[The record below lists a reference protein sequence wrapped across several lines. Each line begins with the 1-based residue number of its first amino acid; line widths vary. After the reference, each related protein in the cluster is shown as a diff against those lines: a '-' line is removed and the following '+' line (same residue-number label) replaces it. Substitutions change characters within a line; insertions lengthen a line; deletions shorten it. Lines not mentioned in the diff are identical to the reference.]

1 MRRSCKNTRL
11 AALLLAMLLAAG
23 CLSGC
28 DKKDPAAPEDG
39 TAGYQTGTMD
49 DFEEAPEGFVD
60 NTVDPADYTEAE
72 LYFTDPE
79 KNAII
84 GVTDRQAYYGG
95 VGSQSRF
102 AVNMISSGTGDVAGL
117 SAAAIRDRTDYVQ
130 FGDIKYG
137 LDDLVRPRT
146 EGFAVLEMMA
156 ADFGVDIYA
165 ADENGTVY
173 LDRCA
178 GKDLSGEELREAYSE
193 RADFE
198 DYTVCVYYLH
208 AHMNGMDQAS
218 YDECRSILEEKYGIA
233 HSSVLDGS
241 LAVMLYYD
249 TTGHDLFYAVAASA
263 PDYWTDAE
271 DFEANMNA
279 HVRHDITK
287 CCMVMDGDHPVGFVN
302 QVFIRCDQD
311 EPFPTDHAEEAET
324 GGPDEAEPSGEE

>member
-1 MRRSCKNTRL
+1 MKQIRRNMRLPAFFL
-11 AALLLAMLLAAG
+11 ALAVMAG

-28 DKKDPAAPEDG
+28 NKDDPEPAAGETG
-39 TAGYQTGTMD
+39 GYQSGTMD

-60 NTVDPADYTEAE
+60 NTVDPADYTDAE
-72 LYFTDPE
+72 LYFTDPD
-79 KNAII
+79 KGAII

-95 VGSQSRF
+95 TGAQTRF
-102 AVNMISSGTGDVAGL
+102 AVNMISSGSGDVAGL
-117 SAAAIRDRTDYVQ
+117 SAAAIRGRTDYVQ
-130 FGDIKYG
+130 FGDIKYE
-137 LDDLVRPRT
+137 LEDLVRPRT

-156 ADFGVDIYA
+156 ADFGIDVYA
-165 ADENGTVY
+165 ADEDGTVY

-178 GKDLSGEELREAYSE
+178 GTGLSGDELRAAYSE

-208 AHMNGMDQAS
+208 AHMNGMDQDE
-218 YDECRSILEEKYGIA
+218 YDKCRGILKDKYGMD

-263 PDYWTDAE
+263 PDYWTDSA
-271 DFEANMNA
+271 DFEANMES

-311 EPFPTDHAEEAET
+311 EPFPADQAAQ
-324 GGPDEAEPSGEE
+324 PDEHGTGTPDEG